1 MAYQTVPAANTAL
14 LIDTVASSRGI
25 PGNGAARGY
34 DRHDVRANAQCVHQ
48 TAFAS
53 GATNDLVGWIAGAL
67 SFYNA
72 TFYRHFHAWHHR
84 YTQDP
89 GRDPELISPPDRAG
103 DRPSAASL
111 NSGP

>member
-1 MAYQTVPAANTAL
+1 VY
-14 LIDTVASSRGI
+14 
-25 PGNGAARGY
+25 
-34 DRHDVRANAQCVHQ
+34 Q

-53 GATNDLVGWIAGAL
+53 RAANDLVGWIAGVL

-89 GRDPELISPPDRAG
+89 ARDPELIYPPDRAG

-111 NSGP
+111 NSSP

>member
-25 PGNGAARGY
+25 PGNGAARVY
-34 DRHDVRANAQCVHQ
+34 DRHDVRANARCVHQ

-53 GATNDLVGWIAGAL
+53 RAANDLVGWIAGVL

-89 GRDPELISPPDRAG
+89 ARDPELIYPPDRAG
-103 DRPSAASL
+103 DRPSVTSL

>member
-1 MAYQTVPAANTAL
+1 MVL
-14 LIDTVASSRGI
+14 
-25 PGNGAARGY
+25 
-34 DRHDVRANAQCVHQ
+34 H
-48 TAFAS
+48 
-53 GATNDLVGWIAGAL
+53 GATIVTMFVPMPDACTRPPLPHAANDLVGWIAGVL

-89 GRDPELISPPDRAG
+89 ARDPELIYPPDRAG